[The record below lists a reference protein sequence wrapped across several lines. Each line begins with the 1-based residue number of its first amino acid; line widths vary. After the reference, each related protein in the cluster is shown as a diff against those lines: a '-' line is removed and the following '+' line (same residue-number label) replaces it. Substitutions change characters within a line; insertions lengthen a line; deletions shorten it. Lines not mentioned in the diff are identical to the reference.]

1 MKESS
6 EYLYNDKFEIH
17 NGYLTILHIQAKN
30 NTMFIQD
37 GLITSSEN
45 LHLHKTN
52 KKNGNNS
59 HNQHFQDSGNQSKT
73 SYSNKKLVWYCHKN
87 RHCWRGRVAAG
98 ERGPGSPRGR
108 AAEAAGRSSRQGGRL
123 RRVSS
128 QRSLLPAWE
137 GLQAANFLSFKKKK
151 KE

>member
-1 MKESS
+1 
-6 EYLYNDKFEIH
+6 
-17 NGYLTILHIQAKN
+17 
-30 NTMFIQD
+30 MFIQD

-87 RHCWRGRVAAG
+87 RHCWRGRAAAG
-98 ERGPGSPRGR
+98 ERGPGYASGAGGGGRGPKPEAGRAPPESERPEESAPGLGRPSGGGPRVRRALYGEPARWGPWVRVRTPRGIP
-108 AAEAAGRSSRQGGRL
+108 GGR
-123 RRVSS
+123 
-128 QRSLLPAWE
+128 E
-137 GLQAANFLSFKKKK
+137 GSA
-151 KE
+151 